1 MNLLY
6 ALLETTAARHAH
18 LCPKQVLGVRM
29 GLLAGELVEIDVPQ
43 RDKRLMVI
51 LETDGCFA
59 DGVSVATGCS
69 VGHRTLRVEDFGK
82 VAATFVDTQ
91 SERAVRIV
99 PHPEARS
106 RAADYAENGLGRWK
120 SQLLGYQ
127 QMPDAL
133 LFRVQEVRLITPVAA
148 YISRPHV
155 RSLYQDCG
163 EEIINEREVLRG
175 GVVLC
180 RACAGNAYYLHGSW
194 ASGVPSSHDVP
205 DSMAL
210 NHA

>member
-1 MNLLY
+1 MNLLD

-43 RDKRLMVI
+43 RDKRLLVI

-82 VAATFVDTQ
+82 VAATFVDTK
-91 SERAVRIV
+91 SERAVRMV
-99 PHPEARS
+99 PHPEAQS
-106 RAADYAENGLGRWK
+106 RAADCAENGMGRWK

-155 RSLYQDCG
+155 HSLCQDCG

-175 GVVLC
+175 GGVLC
-180 RACAGNAYYLHGSW
+180 RACAGNAYYLRGSW